1 MYELTPLNARAARWL
16 ELPLLASGSFSQVFD
31 HGPCEVLKVTCC
43 PATKELMALPSRPAG
58 LPRLVRRLGAV
69 AKDVDGLTYEG
80 YILERLFSPDQW
92 AKESVR
98 ARVLASNEANK
109 RGARGPALCRSEEQD
124 LARLMSLVG
133 GLQPDPLDPVEA
145 QFDFCLA
152 MAGCTDG
159 QLRDT
164 FLALA
169 TQVRQHNWGMDL
181 LTRGNVLLDAFGRIR
196 FGDPVG
202 EVPPARER
210 DQSGPPPTLAWAVA
224 LLPLRQKGLKVDAR
238 WFAASSASAA
248 EAEARTAS
256 CHSLG
261 LQAQVLEDSTKA
273 QTLLARPA
281 VSLAC
286 FNLKGLADNLSK
298 SAYAQALFGR
308 A

>member
-43 PATKELMALPSRPAG
+43 PATKELLALPSRPAG
-58 LPRLVRRLGAV
+58 LPKLVRRLGPV
-69 AKDVDGLTYEG
+69 AKDVDGLLYEG
-80 YILERLFSPDQW
+80 FVLERLFSPDHW

-98 ARVLASNEANK
+98 ARVLASNEATK
-109 RGARGPALCRSEEQD
+109 RGARGPALCRPEQQD
-124 LARLMSLVG
+124 LARLLDLVTR
-133 GLQPDPLDPVEA
+133 LQPDPLDPVEA

-152 MAGCTDG
+152 MAGCTDA
-159 QLRDT
+159 QMRDT

-169 TQVRQHNWGMDL
+169 TQVRRHDWGMDL

-210 DQSGPPPTLAWAVA
+210 DQPERIAPPAWTAA
-224 LLPLRQKGLKVDAR
+224 LLPLRQKGLQVEAR
-238 WFAASSASAA
+238 WFASSSASVA
-248 EAEARTAS
+248 EAEAKAEGCR
-256 CHSLG
+256 SLG
-261 LQAQVLEDSTKA
+261 LEAQVLKDSMRVHA
-273 QTLLARPA
+273 LLARP
-281 VSLAC
+281 VISQAC

-298 SAYAQALFGR
+298 SAYAQALFCQG
-308 A
+308 